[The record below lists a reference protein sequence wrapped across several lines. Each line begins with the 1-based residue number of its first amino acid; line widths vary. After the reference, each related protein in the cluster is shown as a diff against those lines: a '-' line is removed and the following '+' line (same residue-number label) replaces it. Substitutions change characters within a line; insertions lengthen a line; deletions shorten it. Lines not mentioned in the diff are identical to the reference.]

1 MYDPRSPIK
10 LNPGGGRARLD
21 PVEIDRFYQLLDARP
36 FRPFVIDL
44 VNGRTI
50 RVDHPENVFLFPYRE
65 RLKEILVYYPEP
77 DDYSVIFPEGIT
89 ALHIHKDGNGNGHDE
104 PA

>member
-1 MYDPRSPIK
+1 ME
-10 LNPGGGRARLD
+10 LQ
-21 PVEIDRFYQLLDARP
+21 RFYQLLDGRP
-36 FRPFVIDL
+36 FRPFEIDL

-50 RVDHPENVFLFPYRE
+50 RIDHPENVHLFPGRE

-89 ALHIHKDGNGNGHDE
+89 ALHVRKDGNGDGRNRR
-104 PA
+104 A